1 MARALLTLA
10 FSRTAHLTTAA
21 KFAKK
26 KIHVE
31 SLENRWLSGPQV
43 AQLFCSARSIMA
55 RALLNFGCLRH
66 CLHYHGSAPGR
77 RNYQN

>member
-26 KIHVE
+26 
-31 SLENRWLSGPQV
+31 
-43 AQLFCSARSIMA
+43 FTSIVS
-55 RALLNFGCLRH
+55 RIV
-66 CLHYHGSAPGR
+66 GSAVRKSPSYFALVG
-77 RNYQN
+77 Q